1 VSPSGREPKDL
12 KLLPY
17 QTDLVDNVLN
27 PASKRFIVLRADVGL
42 GKTST
47 LVALAGRLLKERPT
61 ARALLLAPGG
71 ILRMQFVERLRDAG
85 VPTLAVDS
93 YQYREM
99 LDSATGADVWPRGV
113 IAVLSAEF
121 AKQPVI
127 LESLAST
134 HWNLIIVDE
143 AHLFRDD
150 RAETLRRIAASAERV
165 ILATATLPEFVR
177 LAFPADDTT
186 VVEWRRDQVIDRK
199 INLLNTTP
207 PILHEV
213 PVSLTSA
220 ELELHKAVK
229 RLCDVFEKTEEPRRG
244 MMQSLMRRLQS
255 SPPAV
260 EGALRRLAE
269 GLAADGGGRRFSE
282 LPEGELT
289 EDHSDPQIDLFTD
302 QELARVAGQA
312 LARID
317 EISSD
322 SKLNAFW
329 KVLGPLTSAK
339 SKRICVL
346 TDYRATLFYLAADI
360 ESRNMN
366 CVLLHGG
373 MSTEN
378 RKQSLMSFANEE
390 RILVATRAAITER
403 DAWNEVTDLV
413 FYDIPNSTAAL
424 LDVLSRFDW
433 FDRRNQ
439 LTIHALAPAH
449 AVGESESE
457 PLRLLREILVSEA
470 NIRRLR
476 R

>member
-1 VSPSGREPKDL
+1 L

-42 GKTST
+42 GKTSA
-47 LVALAGRLLKERPT
+47 LVALAGRLLQEQPM

-71 ILRMQFVERLRDAG
+71 TLRMQFVERLRDAG

-99 LDSATGADVWPRGV
+99 LDSATGGDVWPRGV

-143 AHLFRDD
+143 AHLFKKD
-150 RAETLRRIAASAERV
+150 RAETLRRLAASAERV
-165 ILATATLPEFVR
+165 ILATATLPEFVP

-186 VVEWRRDQVIDRK
+186 VVEWRRDQLIDRK
-199 INLLNTTP
+199 TNLLNTTP

-213 PVSLTSA
+213 PVRLTSA
-220 ELELHKAVK
+220 ELGLHKAVR
-229 RLCDVFEKTEEPRRG
+229 RLCDVFEKTEEPWRG
-244 MMQSLMRRLQS
+244 ITQSLMRRLQS

-260 EGALRRLAE
+260 EGVLRRLAE
-269 GLAADGGGRRFSE
+269 GSAADGGGRRFSE
-282 LPEGELT
+282 LSEGELT
-289 EDHSDPQIDLFTD
+289 EDHSDPQIDLFTG
-302 QELARVAGQA
+302 QELARLAEQA

-329 KVLGPLTSAK
+329 EVLRPLMSAK
-339 SKRICVL
+339 SHRVCVL

-360 ESRNMN
+360 ESRSVN
-366 CVLLHGG
+366 CALLHGG
-373 MSTEN
+373 MNTED
-378 RKQSLMSFANEE
+378 RKRSLASFANEGG
-390 RILVATRAAITER
+390 ILVATRAAITER
-403 DAWNEVTDLV
+403 DAWSEVTDLV
-413 FYDIPNSTAAL
+413 LYDIPSTSAAL
-424 LDVLSRFDW
+424 LDALSRFNW
-433 FDRRNQ
+433 FDRRSQ
-439 LTIHALAPAH
+439 LTIHALAA
-449 AVGESESE
+449 AYDGSESE
-457 PLRLLREILVSEA
+457 PFRLLREILGSEGSMGLP
-470 NIRRLR
+470 R
-476 R
+476 